1 MNNYNGF
8 YGFYGFSDQLSA
20 TIVAINM
27 DFMNA
32 TQQPH
37 RGISR
42 CNPIL
47 ICEMAMTSRSPK
59 SV

>member
-1 MNNYNGF
+1 MNNYNGL
-8 YGFYGFSDQLSA
+8 YGFYGFSYQLSA
-20 TIVAINM
+20 AKVAIIM
-27 DFMNA
+27 DFLDA

-37 RGISR
+37 RGFSR